1 MMMMS
6 SRVRDEFLGNGA
18 LRRLGSVALSSLV
31 FASSI
36 PALGLDVDVLR
47 FRPEESI
54 SRMIQSTPA
63 VLMKNAQSPIKAEED
78 AVVALF
84 KEAVPS
90 VVNVH
95 AYDVRE
101 EVGTNLLAVPQGGG
115 SGIIWS
121 DDGIVVTNY
130 HVIQK
135 ARIAT
140 ITMIAQPGEP
150 SYQYPAS
157 LVGADPDS
165 DIAVL
170 KIDSNK
176 GFLVGGTGQA
186 VVRQQGSGLK
196 LNQFKAIR
204 LGSSADLQVGQ
215 SVFAIGNP
223 FGLDHSLTRGIVSGL
238 GREVV
243 SPNRRPISNCIQTD
257 AAINPGNSG
266 GALLDSDGALV
277 GMNTAILTPSGASAG
292 VGFAVPVDTLKAVVG
307 AILRAGGVPRPA
319 LGAVIVGLGGMP
331 VRTERDLFRALEGRR
346 PGETVEVE
354 VLRPLGGEGFAVA
367 TVRLRLGQRG
377 LP

>member
-1 MMMMS
+1 MMMS

-140 ITMIAQPGEP
+140 VTMIAQPGEP

-307 AILRAGGVPRPA
+307 AILRAGGVPR
-319 LGAVIVGLGGMP
+319 
-331 VRTERDLFRALEGRR
+331 
-346 PGETVEVE
+346 
-354 VLRPLGGEGFAVA
+354 
-367 TVRLRLGQRG
+367 
-377 LP
+377 

>member
-1 MMMMS
+1 
-6 SRVRDEFLGNGA
+6 
-18 LRRLGSVALSSLV
+18 
-31 FASSI
+31 
-36 PALGLDVDVLR
+36 
-47 FRPEESI
+47 
-54 SRMIQSTPA
+54 
-63 VLMKNAQSPIKAEED
+63 MKNAQSPIKAEED

-101 EVGTNLLAVPQGGG
+101 EVGTNLLAV
-115 SGIIWS
+115 
-121 DDGIVVTNY
+121 
-130 HVIQK
+130 
-135 ARIAT
+135 AT
-140 ITMIAQPGEP
+140 VTMIAQPGEP

-266 GALLDSDGALV
+266 GAL
-277 GMNTAILTPSGASAG
+277 
-292 VGFAVPVDTLKAVVG
+292 
-307 AILRAGGVPRPA
+307 
-319 LGAVIVGLGGMP
+319 
-331 VRTERDLFRALEGRR
+331 
-346 PGETVEVE
+346 
-354 VLRPLGGEGFAVA
+354 
-367 TVRLRLGQRG
+367 
-377 LP
+377 